1 MNECAAQRGFLMFR
15 DCGNPAT
22 NECAT
27 CGRPMC
33 SEHLA
38 ASTGFTTCLDCVAR
52 RPGDEWN
59 KTTDGRE
66 YAYGFRHH
74 FYTAA
79 AFAPIGL
86 GLAALADSFYDDY
99 DIRSFDS
106 RRRHAALA
114 DVDDERE
121 PSFGDS

>member
-15 DCGNPAT
+15 NCGNPAIGG
-22 NECAT
+22 CSS

-52 RPGDEWN
+52 RPGEEWTN
-59 KTTDGRE
+59 ADGRE
-66 YAYGFRHH
+66 WAYGFRHQ
-74 FYTAA
+74 YYS
-79 AFAPIGL
+79 AFSQYRPIGL
-86 GLAALADSFYDDY
+86 DASDPYYDDY
-99 DIRSFDS
+99 DVRSFDS
-106 RRRHAALA
+106 RAKHAVDL
-114 DVDDERE
+114 DDERE

>member
-15 DCGNPAT
+15 NCGNPST
-22 NECAT
+22 NECAS

-52 RPGDEWN
+52 RPGDEWSGA
-59 KTTDGRE
+59 DGRE
-66 YAYGFRHH
+66 YAYGFRHQYYST
-74 FYTAA
+74 FSQYR
-79 AFAPIGL
+79 PL
-86 GLAALADSFYDDY
+86 GLDATDPYYDDY

-106 RRRHAALA
+106 RAKHA
-114 DVDDERE
+114 VDLDDDDRE